1 MFALMSGNLI
11 YVFFSQLLDHSVQK
25 IVDRGFTIEQAE
37 YALRVNRNN
46 VDKALRSLQKT
57 DIKHK

>member
-1 MFALMSGNLI
+1 MSENLI
-11 YVFFSQLLDHSVQK
+11 YVRFSQLLDHSVQK
-25 IVDRGFTIEQAE
+25 IVDRGFSIEQAE

>member
-1 MFALMSGNLI
+1 MFAFLSKYLI
-11 YVFFSQLLDHSVQK
+11 YMRFQLLDHSVQK

-46 VDKALRSLQKT
+46 IDKALRSLQRT
-57 DIKHK
+57 DTKHK

>member
-1 MFALMSGNLI
+1 MYFP
-11 YVFFSQLLDHSVQK
+11 QLLDHSVQR
-25 IVDRGFTIEQAE
+25 IVDRGFTVEQAE

-57 DIKHK
+57 DNKHK